1 VLGRR
6 SFRLTVVIGGATIA
20 AATAAG
26 VVFAAQLV
34 TGPRPAVSHARL
46 HRVTTTPPS
55 ASEVAQHLVGVSNAH
70 AMAIGSSVRI
80 GKASCVEGD
89 PGNYACSYVRGASPN
104 ARVCAIAMLRWTPKG
119 ASTYTVLQSGRVDL
133 APAECGPVTKVLHV
147 LGTS

>member
-20 AATAAG
+20 AATAVG

-34 TGPRPAVSHARL
+34 TGPRPAASHAHV
-46 HRVTTTPPS
+46 HRMTTTPPS

-70 AMAIGSSVRI
+70 AMATGSSVRI

-89 PGNYACSYVRGASPN
+89 PGNYACSYVRGVSTG
-104 ARVCAIAMLRWTPKG
+104 RVCAIAILKWTPKG